1 MRTSR
6 LVLRIPVPGRG
17 IKPIRCSVRSIRQ
30 DLAAFVDAHI
40 ASAAELTLE
49 EVLLVEN
56 TVTCRREADQHL
68 SAERPMQRTASVW
81 SASPEGAMD
90 IGTQ

>member
-30 DLAAFVDAHI
+30 DLAACVDAHI

-56 TVTCRREADQHL
+56 TVTCRSEADQHL
-68 SAERPMQRTASVW
+68 SAEFGLECEPRGCDGYRYPIMNW
-81 SASPEGAMD
+81 
-90 IGTQ
+90 